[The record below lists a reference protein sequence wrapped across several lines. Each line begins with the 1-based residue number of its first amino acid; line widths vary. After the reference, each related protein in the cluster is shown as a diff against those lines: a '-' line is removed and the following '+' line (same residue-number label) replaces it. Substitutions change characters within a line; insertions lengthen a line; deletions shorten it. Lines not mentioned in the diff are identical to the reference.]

1 MKLLSIQN
9 LSLSIN
15 GCLILNNIN
24 LNINQSDIFGIVG
37 ESGAGKSMTAG
48 AITRLLPENSDI
60 GGRIIFNGED
70 ITGKPER
77 YMNKIRGNEISMIF
91 QEPMTALNPLKTIE
105 QQVAETLIIHTKIS
119 FRKAREIALA
129 KLQRVGI
136 DTSSVSPKRYP
147 HELSGGQRQRVMIAM
162 AIALKPKLLIAEEP
176 TTALDVTTQEKI
188 LVLLKELV
196 NKEKM
201 ALMIITHDLGIIA
214 KLTNKVAVMKN
225 GSLVDIGDTTRV
237 FTKLR
242 HPYTKQLL
250 SDYLPSQQKINKS
263 MSKENLVNVK
273 QVSKSYKKKYS
284 FFQTEKTFS
293 QALHNVSF
301 RLRSG
306 ECIGLVGESGCGK
319 STLARS
325 ILGLESIQEGEI
337 FLNNFEITKESF
349 IKRQIRAQMQAV
361 FQDPYSSFNPRHK
374 IKKIIAEPLFLLG
387 NSPTHQK
394 KSDLLLKTIE
404 NVGLTADDLEK
415 YPNEF
420 SGGQRQR
427 IAIARSII
435 IEPKLVILDEALSA
449 LDASIRKKII
459 ELLQKLSKEYN
470 LSYLFITHDLQLV
483 KSITDKVLIM
493 YKGKIIEQGKTD
505 EVLKYPKTDYAKK
518 LIGSSLSVPK
528 EWKKLAYDK

>member
-15 GCLILNNIN
+15 GSLILNNIN

-48 AITRLLPENSDI
+48 AITRLLPENSNI
-60 GGRIIFNGED
+60 VGRIIFNGED
-70 ITGKPER
+70 ITRIHER
-77 YMNKIRGNEISMIF
+77 HMSKIRGNEVSMIF
-91 QEPMTALNPLKTIE
+91 QEPMKALNPLKTIE
-105 QQVAETLIIHTKIS
+105 QQVAETLIIHTKTS

-129 KLQRVGI
+129 KLERVGI
-136 DTSSVSPKRYP
+136 DINSVSPKRYP

-162 AIALKPKLLIAEEP
+162 AIALKPKLLIADEP

-196 NKEKM
+196 VKEKM

-214 KLTNKVAVMKN
+214 KLTNKVVVMKD
-225 GSLVDIGDTTRV
+225 GSVIDSGETTKV
-237 FTKLR
+237 FTKLQ

-250 SDYLPSQQKINKS
+250 LDYLPSKQKINKS
-263 MSKENLVNVK
+263 VSEENLLNVK

-293 QALHNVSF
+293 LALHNVSF
-301 RLRSG
+301 RLKSG

-337 FLNNFEITKESF
+337 FLNNFEITKKSF
-349 IKRQIRAQMQAV
+349 IKKQIRAQMQVV

-374 IKKIIAEPLFLLG
+374 IKRIIAEPLFLLE
-387 NSPTHQK
+387 NAPKHQK
-394 KSDLLLKTIE
+394 KSDLLIKTIE

-493 YKGKIIEQGKTD
+493 YKGKIIEQGKTE

-528 EWKKLAYDK
+528 EWEKISI